1 MEEKAAALFRE
12 LEEIC
17 AQYKQ
22 EVPGRR
28 RAWPESVKKR
38 VLALRGLGI
47 NSHQV
52 AKRLPIPYMTLVSWH
67 GKSAGFLPVK
77 VASSKPPTTVTVVS
91 RRNEHRDRPKRRAP
105 TTVTVVLTSG
115 VRVEGLD
122 ARAAADFLKR
132 LS

>member
-38 VLALRGLGI
+38 VLALRSLGI

-52 AKRLPIPYMTLVSWH
+52 ANRLPIPYMTLASWH
-67 GKSAGFLPVK
+67 RKPAGFLPVK
-77 VASSKPPTTVTVVS
+77 VVSPKPPTTVTVVS
-91 RRNEHRDRPKRRAP
+91 RGHERRGRP
-105 TTVTVVLTSG
+105 
-115 VRVEGLD
+115 
-122 ARAAADFLKR
+122 
-132 LS
+132 

>member
-17 AQYKQ
+17 SQYKQ

-38 VLALRGLGI
+38 VLALRSLGI

-52 AKRLPIPYMTLVSWH
+52 AKRVSIPYMTLVSWH
-67 GKSAGFLPVK
+67 GKAWIWIAARSPL
-77 VASSKPPTTVTVVS
+77 
-91 RRNEHRDRPKRRAP
+91 
-105 TTVTVVLTSG
+105 
-115 VRVEGLD
+115 LD
-122 ARAAADFLKR
+122 
-132 LS
+132 